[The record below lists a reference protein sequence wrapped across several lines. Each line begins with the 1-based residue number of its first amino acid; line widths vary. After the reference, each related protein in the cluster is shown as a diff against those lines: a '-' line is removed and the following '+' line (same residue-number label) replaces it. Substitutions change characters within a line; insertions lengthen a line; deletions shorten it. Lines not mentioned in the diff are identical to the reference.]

1 MLCPPEG
8 LLITYSLMYRSAWL
22 TVVFG
27 PNDMAPLASPRFL
40 KKKFQKLFRSVSL
53 GSARLE
59 LTTSCL

>member
-53 GSARLE
+53 GPIGSAPIA
-59 LTTSCL
+59 SCL